1 MNSTFAPRDRR
12 GEWILTFSGE
22 RFYPFSPAPEEVK
35 TKDIAHALS
44 LICRFNG
51 HTRGFYSVA
60 AHSVHV
66 SRLVPPEFAFE
77 ALMHD
82 AAEAYV
88 GDMVR
93 PLKRGLP
100 AFEEVEGRV
109 RSAIAARYRIPREL
123 SACVSAADDI
133 ALATEVR
140 DLFDAAS
147 RWEASSA
154 PDESVSLGPTTPLA
168 SREAFMARFIELR
181 GSPR

>member
-35 TKDIAHALS
+35 TKDIAHALAN
-44 LICRFNG
+44 ICRFNG

-66 SRLVPPEFAFE
+66 SRLVPPEFALE
-77 ALMHD
+77 ALLHD

-100 AFEEVEGRV
+100 AFEEVG
-109 RSAIAARYRIPREL
+109 
-123 SACVSAADDI
+123 
-133 ALATEVR
+133 
-140 DLFDAAS
+140 
-147 RWEASSA
+147 
-154 PDESVSLGPTTPLA
+154 
-168 SREAFMARFIELR
+168 
-181 GSPR
+181 

>member
-35 TKDIAHALS
+35 TKDIAHALAN
-44 LICRFNG
+44 ICRFNG

-66 SRLVPPEFAFE
+66 SRLVPPEFALE
-77 ALMHD
+77 ALLHD

-123 SACVSAADDI
+123 SACVREADDV
-133 ALATEVR
+133 ALATEAR
-140 DLFDAAS
+140 DLFDIS
-147 RWEASSA
+147 RWELRAA
-154 PDESVSLGPTTPLA
+154 PDESVRLGPTTPLA
-168 SREAFMARFIELR
+168 SRDAFLGRYAELTGGR
-181 GSPR
+181 P